1 MCVKKSDSSVSLNK
15 YISDTGL
22 CSRREADQMIEE
34 CRVNLNGKDAVKGN
48 RVYPGDVVKVDGRVI
63 KPKRKERIYIA
74 CYKPVR
80 VTVTSEEHVAGNII
94 SYINHPQR
102 IFPIGRLDKLS
113 EGLILLTN
121 DGDIVN
127 KILRAGNEH
136 EKEYIVTVDKPISP
150 QFVERMSK
158 GVPILGTY
166 TKKCKVEQIGPS
178 AFRIVLVQGLN
189 RQIRRMCEYLG
200 YDVVKLKRIRVM
212 HITLK
217 DLKPGAWRYLNP
229 SEIEELNELLKYSSK
244 TEEAGKRPPKHL

>member
-1 MCVKKSDSSVSLNK
+1 MKKQDLSVSLNK

-22 CSRREADQMIEE
+22 CSRREADRIIEE
-34 CRVNLNGKDAVKGN
+34 CRVSLNGKDAHKGN
-48 RVYPGDVVKVDGRVI
+48 RVYPGDVVKVDGRVV
-63 KPKRKERIYIA
+63 KQKRKERIYIA
-74 CYKPVR
+74 FNKPVR
-80 VTVTSEEHVAGNII
+80 VTVTTEEGVAGNIV

-136 EKEYIVTVDKPISP
+136 EKEYIVTLDKPINP
-150 QFVERMSK
+150 QFTERMSK

-178 AFRIVLVQGLN
+178 TFRIVLVQGLN

-200 YDVVKLKRIRVM
+200 YNVVKLKRIRVM

-217 DLKPGAWRYLNP
+217 DLKPGAWRYLSH
-229 SEIEELNELLKYSSK
+229 SEVEELNELLKNSSK
-244 TEEAGKRPPKHL
+244 TE

>member
-1 MCVKKSDSSVSLNK
+1 MKKQDLAVSLNK

-22 CSRREADQMIEE
+22 CSRREADRMIEE

-63 KPKRKERIYIA
+63 KQKRKERIYIA
-74 CYKPVR
+74 FNKPVR
-80 VTVTSEEHVAGNII
+80 VTVTSEEGVAGNII

-102 IFPIGRLDKLS
+102 IFPIGRIDKLS

-166 TKKCKVEQIGPS
+166 TKKCKVEQIGPTT
-178 AFRIVLVQGLN
+178 FRIILIQGLN

-217 DLKPGAWRYLNP
+217 DLKPGAWRYLTP
-229 SEIEELNELLKYSSK
+229 HEVEEMNELLKYSGK
-244 TEEAGKRPPKHL
+244 TA

>member
-1 MCVKKSDSSVSLNK
+1 MKKQDLSVSLNK

-22 CSRREADQMIEE
+22 CSRREADRIIEE
-34 CRVNLNGKDAVKGN
+34 CRVSLNGKDAHKGN

-63 KPKRKERIYIA
+63 KQKRKERIYIA
-74 CYKPVR
+74 FHKPVR
-80 VTVTSEEHVAGNII
+80 VTVTTEEGVAGNIV

-136 EKEYIVTVDKPISP
+136 EKEYIVTVDKPINP
-150 QFVERMSK
+150 QFTERMSK
-158 GVPILGTY
+158 GVPVLGTY
-166 TKKCKVEQIGPS
+166 TRKCKVEQIGPS
-178 AFRIVLVQGLN
+178 TFRIVLVQGLN

-200 YDVVKLKRIRVM
+200 YNVVKLKRIRVM

-217 DLKPGAWRYLNP
+217 DLKPGAWRYLTQH
-229 SEIEELNELLKYSSK
+229 EVEELNELLKHSSK
-244 TEEAGKRPPKHL
+244 TE